1 MSDESNGT
9 GWAPPGDATGDT
21 TGDTTGDATGDA
33 TGDEAARAEGREPTV
48 SFATE
53 HTERI
58 ARQSRQD
65 PPPPPPPPTATGGW
79 APPPPPGTTPS
90 YGSGGWR
97 PPPAPRRRTGLVV
110 GILVGVLAVVGV
122 IGVGAV
128 LLLRAVDG
136 GPVVDA
142 PAPTPDAEAGVRDGR
157 PAPEDVPTDDLEAQT
172 SAVLETINASEE
184 RMLAFQ
190 EVVFSGIGDDGTVG
204 DAAAEIG
211 QEAQDAGNDLTAMR
225 SDLRALAG
233 GEAEGFDG
241 LRDIR
246 DTYAAHMDAWIEYLD
261 AVAGS
266 PALAAPDSPDAQA
279 FWREIELSGDDFVQA
294 VESGLP
300 ADLPNDL
307 EELANFIVERGFGGF
322 GTGPSG
328 DVV

>member
-1 MSDESNGT
+1 MSDQSNGP
-9 GWAPPGDATGDT
+9 GWAPPGDAS
-21 TGDTTGDATGDA
+21 GDA
-33 TGDEAARAEGREPTV
+33 TGDEIPRAEDREPTV

-58 ARQSRQD
+58 ARQSPQD

-79 APPPPPGTTPS
+79 APPPPPGTAPG
-90 YGSGGWR
+90 YGAGGWQ

-110 GILVGVLAVVGV
+110 GILMGVLAVVGV

-136 GPVVDA
+136 GPVVEA
-142 PAPTPDAEAGVRDGR
+142 PVPTTPDAEAGGGDGR
-157 PAPEDVPTDDLEAQT
+157 VAPEDVPTDDLEAQT
-172 SAVLETINASEE
+172 KAVLETINASEE

-190 EVVFSGIGDDGTVG
+190 EVVFGGIGDDGTVG

-211 QEAQDAGNDLTAMR
+211 QEAQDAGNDLTEMR

-266 PALAAPDSPDAQA
+266 PALAAPDSPDAEP

-300 ADLPNDL
+300 ADLPADL
-307 EELANFIVERGFGGF
+307 VELARFIVERGFGGF
-322 GTGPSG
+322 DTGPSG